1 MGGVSGVNTIGQ
13 NFIGQSDFRPV
24 LPLGLFEDTSNF
36 AVNPNSRITV
46 PLDHFEL
53 DSRVETHVDQS
64 GRYNL
69 VDVAEHIHKNSS
81 AILSDEMCSHADL
94 VLGRVNT
101 RLDSSFANNISGRQ
115 VLPLQ
120 VFDGVSKNSSGE
132 VLDLEV
138 FNVLQGSA
146 SRQIIGLD
154 YFDLPKKS
162 SSSWMG
168 WLIKNWQK
176 KSQDFYTNITENF
189 SQFFKEDPKVVI
201 ASTLLVAGLV
211 YAAWNTTE
219 IKEIKPI
226 SKEQRIYELVLR
238 ANLKREKLQKKSKK
252 VKLLA
257 VNTLQNTPKASSKFA
272 LQKVSKALTPTHRGL
287 LCPL

>member
-1 MGGVSGVNTIGQ
+1 MGGVRGLNTIGQ
-13 NFIGQSDFRPV
+13 NFIGQPDDRLV
-24 LPLGLFEDTSNF
+24 LSLGLFEDTSNF
-36 AVNPNSRITV
+36 AVNRNSRITV
-46 PLDHFEL
+46 PLHHFKS
-53 DSRVETHVDQS
+53 DSPAETHGDQS
-64 GRYNL
+64 SRYSL
-69 VDVAEHIHKNSS
+69 VDVAGHIYNNSS
-81 AILSDEMCSHADL
+81 TIVSDGMCSHADL

-120 VFDGVSKNSSGE
+120 VFDGVSKNSSAE

-138 FNVLQGSA
+138 FNVSHGSG

-154 YFDLPKKS
+154 HFNLPEKS

-211 YAAWNTTE
+211 YAAWNKTE

-238 ANLKREKLQKKSKK
+238 ANLKRAKLQKKSKK
-252 VKLLA
+252 VKDLA
-257 VNTLQNTPKASSKFA
+257 VNTLQKSPKASTKLA
-272 LQKVSKALTPTHRGL
+272 LQKVSKALTPTHRGV